1 MHVGTTEHAAAHVGA
16 DNVSSAKVVEV
27 DGAAAKAPV
36 GALVPLEPLHKLQRR
51 RSIAREGHFELVNA
65 VGDHHHD
72 PHDGS
77 HHGDPHDKREAVV
90 SSGSRLR
97 RLVHVHGRHREQR
110 KLGAHALGP
119 ERAAMVRA
127 SMFGMYFLL
136 LNLQDFDI
144 GSGIKDALRHLKD
157 ENPALHR
164 HLKKH
169 TSKVEVA
176 RKRGGR
182 WLVEYVHFH
191 VDDNMLRLSASV
203 IPI

>member
-1 MHVGTTEHAAAHVGA
+1 M
-16 DNVSSAKVVEV
+16 
-27 DGAAAKAPV
+27 
-36 GALVPLEPLHKLQRR
+36 
-51 RSIAREGHFELVNA
+51 
-65 VGDHHHD
+65 
-72 PHDGS
+72 
-77 HHGDPHDKREAVV
+77 V
-90 SSGSRLR
+90 SSGSLSASARLR
-97 RLVHVHGRHREQR
+97 RLVHVHGGHREQR

-136 LNLQDFDI
+136 LNLQDFDM